1 MLTTLFYH
9 FQPQSS
15 RRFPLKYF
23 SCLFY
28 ILKRQDA
35 AIRSLFYTYFSK
47 LFNISGKKQIITTIE
62 TFKIDCNL
70 I

>member
-35 AIRSLFYTYFSK
+35 AIRSLFYTYFSADYYDYRN
-47 LFNISGKKQIITTIE
+47 F
-62 TFKIDCNL
+62 
-70 I
+70 